1 MENRFDVVV
10 IGSGPG
16 GYVCAIRCAQNGLK
30 TAIIEKN
37 STLGGTCLNIGCIP
51 SKALLD
57 STEKYYQIL
66 HSFKEHGILVSDV
79 KIDLNQM
86 MKRKE
91 QVVKELT
98 DGVRYLM
105 NKNKIKVFHGIGS
118 FYSYEKDK
126 IQILITNDQEKNI
139 IESKYCVIAT
149 GSTVISPK
157 DIGLNVEVDGEKI
170 LISDHALSL
179 NQIPKSMLVIGGGV
193 IGLELGSVW
202 NRLGT
207 DITIVEVLPDILM
220 GLDSKMRQLARRIL
234 EKEGLKF
241 LLEHKVVD
249 LQIKDKKV
257 IAKIEN
263 SKKEQI
269 TLEAEKVLVAVG
281 RKPYTEGLN
290 LEKIGIKLN
299 NRKRIEVDPKT
310 LQTNIKNIYA
320 IGDVIEGPML
330 AHKAE
335 EEGIMVANLI
345 ARKYGHVNY
354 ELCPFVVY
362 TWPEIAWVGKNEDTL
377 KQENKE
383 YNVGTFLFKANGR
396 AKGMNEVEGTVKI
409 VADKKTDKIL
419 GASIIGPYASELLGE
434 CVIAME
440 FGGSS
445 EDLGRSFHSH
455 PNLIEVVK
463 EAALDVNG
471 EAIHK

>member
-1 MENRFDVVV
+1 MENRFDVIV

-66 HSFKEHGILVSDV
+66 HSFKEHGIIVSDV

-98 DGVRYLM
+98 DGVRFLM
-105 NKNKIKVFHGIGS
+105 NKNKIKVFHGVGS

-126 IQILITNDQEKNI
+126 IQVLVKNNQEENI

-149 GSTVISPK
+149 GSTVIPPK
-157 DIGLNVEVDGEKI
+157 DIGLNVEIDGEKI

-179 NQIPKSMLVIGGGV
+179 NQIPKSMLVVGGGV

-202 NRLGT
+202 SRLGT

-263 SKKEQI
+263 SKKEQLTI
-269 TLEAEKVLVAVG
+269 ETEKVLVAVG

-290 LEKIGIKLN
+290 LEKVGIKLN

-310 LQTNIKNIYA
+310 LETNVKNIYA

-335 EEGIMVANLI
+335 EEGVMVANLI
-345 ARKYGHVNY
+345 AGKYGHVNY
-354 ELCPFVVY
+354 DLCPYVVY

-455 PNLIEVVK
+455 PNLIEVIK